1 MHVVDRERVVVVD
14 KGLIVRIAER
24 SMNPFT
30 IPVGQVEVKVYCRAS
45 SWKNENR
52 ILVLI

>member
-30 IPVGQVEVKVYCRAS
+30 IPVGQVEVKAS